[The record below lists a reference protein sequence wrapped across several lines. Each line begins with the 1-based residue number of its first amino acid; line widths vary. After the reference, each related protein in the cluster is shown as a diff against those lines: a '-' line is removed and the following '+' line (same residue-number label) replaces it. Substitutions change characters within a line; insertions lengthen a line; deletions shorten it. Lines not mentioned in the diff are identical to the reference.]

1 MNDNRVFPERID
13 AIIDAAEITVED
25 RFGCMTVV
33 HAKLP
38 CGFIVTETS
47 ACIDPDNYDQVLG
60 TEICMKRVR
69 DKVWE
74 LEGYRKMC
82 AGAGGGE

>member
-1 MNDNRVFPERID
+1 MNDNRVFPEQID
-13 AIIDAAEITVED
+13 AILGAAEVTVED

-47 ACIDPDNYDQVLG
+47 ACIDPANYDQALG
-60 TEICMKRVR
+60 TEICMKRIR

-74 LEGYRKMC
+74 LEGYSKMR
-82 AGAGGGE
+82 ASAKGGE

>member
-1 MNDNRVFPERID
+1 
-13 AIIDAAEITVED
+13 
-25 RFGCMTVV
+25 MTVV

-47 ACIDPDNYDQVLG
+47 ACIDPEHDRDLG
-60 TEICMKRVR
+60 AKICMGRVR

-74 LEGYRKMC
+74 LKAITRCARRKSGRSDHGLDRPQRGC
-82 AGAGGGE
+82 RAS

>member
-1 MNDNRVFPERID
+1 MNDNQVFPEQVDSIL
-13 AIIDAAEITVED
+13 AAAEITVED

-47 ACIDPDNYDQVLG
+47 ACIDPENYDRDLG
-60 TEICMKRVR
+60 AKICMGRVR

-74 LEGYRKMC
+74 LEGYHKMRT
-82 AGAGGGE
+82 AEEREE